1 VSTPPSELR
10 ARIGAQVRAS
20 RQRQGLSPYITD
32 ATTLGR
38 LAGRVLEPAAELPEP
53 GGAGLDDPATVGH
66 QGVEVGGRY
75 AS

>member
-32 ATTLGR
+32 PATLDR
-38 LAGRVLEPAAELPEP
+38 LAARVEQAPDAHDHRAKE
-53 GGAGLDDPATVGH
+53 
-66 QGVEVGGRY
+66 